1 MRHIPGWI
9 RKITVISIIG
19 ILAVVALQGVSAE
32 QNNKGNKNH
41 DPNNKE
47 IFNVPPMD
55 FNSARNDIVPDMNA
69 TPPERPPKDGNAGKK
84 DFTQNTNKNIFDKLK
99 EKFKSLFS

>member
-1 MRHIPGWI
+1 
-9 RKITVISIIG
+9 
-19 ILAVVALQGVSAE
+19 
-32 QNNKGNKNH
+32 
-41 DPNNKE
+41 
-47 IFNVPPMD
+47 MD